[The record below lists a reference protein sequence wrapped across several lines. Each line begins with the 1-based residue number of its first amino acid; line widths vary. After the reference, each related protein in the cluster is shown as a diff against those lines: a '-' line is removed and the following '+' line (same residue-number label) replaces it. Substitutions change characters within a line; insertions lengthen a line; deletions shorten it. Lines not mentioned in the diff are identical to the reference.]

1 MNLAYFIYKKN
12 GKPISEDEF
21 QRFYEDYQNIYHAQG
36 FKETKR
42 TLLNCNLLRCTDDYY
57 YKLAVPDLEDIV
69 EELRDNPVAMS
80 IIRARVRS
88 YLYNNYVPFN
98 DRQKIINT
106 VNLSPKDS
114 SIIAN
119 KLQNKYRK

>member
-1 MNLAYFIYKKN
+1 MREYLILMSVTVPCHPCFSRIAI
-12 GKPISEDEF
+12 
-21 QRFYEDYQNIYHAQG
+21 
-36 FKETKR
+36 
-42 TLLNCNLLRCTDDYY
+42 
-57 YKLAVPDLEDIV
+57 PDLEDIV

-106 VNLSPKDS
+106 VNLSPKDNG
-114 SIIAN
+114 IMAN
-119 KLQNKYRK
+119 KLQKKYRK